1 MLRKKTT
8 SSKVKTRKE
17 AYKRK
22 QQVRSYAAIH
32 SWRILLLTIKAVHK
46 FSRFKH
52 KNGVTMCVS
61 RRFSTVES
69 NLNHSYSLN
78 YCNNTQIQYKSVNL
92 LKMKE
97 ECVDLIIIQNTT
109 KKIVS
114 KVCRLDYERKRQ
126 MQNRKQK
133 LASNTCMNTKSLII
147 KHRRQRIWS
156 NNKYSQNSQ
165 FREEKNQ
172 NAIKYFRDKYNN
184 NNNFRMKEKE
194 RIKTHMSL
202 KYHNNA
208 KFRVQ
213 NNTQASRRTLNKYH
227 NNTTV
232 RSKIKTRS
240 KIDMLHKYHAN
251 SDFRNQ
257 YKARMKTDVLKRYY
271 TNHSIRLKAIQRAL
285 NSYHKNNTLMT
296 RNLRQ
301 LYNQRRCI
309 LKKDATIQSHQCILK
324 HGNLYIQNIKEFR
337 KIIQNGPDYVCISCG
352 LALFRNQV
360 IPFIKEKYIKES
372 MSFEVK
378 KKIRSYFNHISF
390 TEQQLPSRV
399 LLSKLEVSE
408 IPSELKRLN
417 NLEKHLVALRLP
429 FMKIVNLTSGKIPSR
444 LSQKK
449 Y

>member
-1 MLRKKTT
+1 
-8 SSKVKTRKE
+8 
-17 AYKRK
+17 
-22 QQVRSYAAIH
+22 
-32 SWRILLLTIKAVHK
+32 
-46 FSRFKH
+46 
-52 KNGVTMCVS
+52 
-61 RRFSTVES
+61 
-69 NLNHSYSLN
+69 
-78 YCNNTQIQYKSVNL
+78 
-92 LKMKE
+92 
-97 ECVDLIIIQNTT
+97 
-109 KKIVS
+109 
-114 KVCRLDYERKRQ
+114 
-126 MQNRKQK
+126 
-133 LASNTCMNTKSLII
+133 
-147 KHRRQRIWS
+147 
-156 NNKYSQNSQ
+156 
-165 FREEKNQ
+165 
-172 NAIKYFRDKYNN
+172 
-184 NNNFRMKEKE
+184 
-194 RIKTHMSL
+194 MSL

-257 YKARMKTDVLKRYY
+257 YKA
-271 TNHSIRLKAIQRAL
+271 H
-285 NSYHKNNTLMT
+285 
-296 RNLRQ
+296 
-301 LYNQRRCI
+301 
-309 LKKDATIQSHQCILK
+309 ATIQSHQCILK

-360 IPFIKEKYIKES
+360 IPFIKEKYIKE
-372 MSFEVK
+372 K
-378 KKIRSYFNHISF
+378 
-390 TEQQLPSRV
+390 QQLPSRV

-449 Y
+449 PVNKSMMVRLQLKRRLKYKAIWEEQLINPHVKDALLILKQLHPGYNNIQINEIDESYPTSDKDNNVENNTNSLIETMSVDTFEKENSIEEIAISNENHLKSLALGDIGNNNSDEEIAWSSARTRIGRWNPNTSIFCDCALCST

>member
-1 MLRKKTT
+1 
-8 SSKVKTRKE
+8 
-17 AYKRK
+17 
-22 QQVRSYAAIH
+22 
-32 SWRILLLTIKAVHK
+32 
-46 FSRFKH
+46 
-52 KNGVTMCVS
+52 
-61 RRFSTVES
+61 
-69 NLNHSYSLN
+69 
-78 YCNNTQIQYKSVNL
+78 
-92 LKMKE
+92 MKE

-257 YKARMKTDVLKRYY
+257 YKAYED
-271 TNHSIRLKAIQRAL
+271 
-285 NSYHKNNTLMT
+285 
-296 RNLRQ
+296 
-301 LYNQRRCI
+301 
-309 LKKDATIQSHQCILK
+309 
-324 HGNLYIQNIKEFR
+324 
-337 KIIQNGPDYVCISCG
+337 
-352 LALFRNQV
+352 
-360 IPFIKEKYIKES
+360 
-372 MSFEVK
+372 
-378 KKIRSYFNHISF
+378 
-390 TEQQLPSRV
+390 
-399 LLSKLEVSE
+399 
-408 IPSELKRLN
+408 
-417 NLEKHLVALRLP
+417 
-429 FMKIVNLTSGKIPSR
+429 
-444 LSQKK
+444 
-449 Y
+449 

>member
-1 MLRKKTT
+1 
-8 SSKVKTRKE
+8 
-17 AYKRK
+17 
-22 QQVRSYAAIH
+22 
-32 SWRILLLTIKAVHK
+32 
-46 FSRFKH
+46 
-52 KNGVTMCVS
+52 
-61 RRFSTVES
+61 
-69 NLNHSYSLN
+69 
-78 YCNNTQIQYKSVNL
+78 
-92 LKMKE
+92 
-97 ECVDLIIIQNTT
+97 
-109 KKIVS
+109 
-114 KVCRLDYERKRQ
+114 
-126 MQNRKQK
+126 
-133 LASNTCMNTKSLII
+133 
-147 KHRRQRIWS
+147 
-156 NNKYSQNSQ
+156 
-165 FREEKNQ
+165 
-172 NAIKYFRDKYNN
+172 
-184 NNNFRMKEKE
+184 
-194 RIKTHMSL
+194 
-202 KYHNNA
+202 
-208 KFRVQ
+208 
-213 NNTQASRRTLNKYH
+213 
-227 NNTTV
+227 
-232 RSKIKTRS
+232 
-240 KIDMLHKYHAN
+240 
-251 SDFRNQ
+251 
-257 YKARMKTDVLKRYY
+257 
-271 TNHSIRLKAIQRAL
+271 
-285 NSYHKNNTLMT
+285 MT

-372 MSFEVK
+372 MTFEVK